1 MASFDLVDNPFSIL
15 AVSPRSKIAD
25 IEDAFEDAIIDDP
38 QAEPRLLRTKQ
49 ELLTPATRLSAEL
62 AWLSEL
68 APTRSA
74 KIIVQIKARDLTA
87 LKKALPDLPPL
98 SRANLAA
105 DCAERFGNVEV
116 VDALIRAHS
125 ETNAELVAAWLNSVH
140 SAAGFAR
147 VETAGV
153 SDALRTLRRRHAA
166 AALSAIVAQAEP
178 ASALALLLEEHRDPH
193 DPFLRDLMREYDQWS
208 SPHLGAIEQEVESA
222 LASVLDEHHD
232 GPDRLIRALKSWD
245 ELCQPAQIF
254 AQSLELDE
262 ERSLRIYRKVRG
274 GCIDL
279 ANEQGRYE
287 QAREI
292 AAVMLDL
299 FKELPTAVNELGA
312 DIATLEN
319 LTEQAS
325 LEQRLEALKAALTNA
340 RDNVRLVAGDLK
352 DRGFG
357 NAGCASVSVQL
368 RQTFSEA
375 VADLSTSKNRDLPL
389 ILVRNFA
396 LDLHNEDNETAAS
409 RALLEAAVKIAPPQD
424 PDLTSRIEAD
434 LKTLRD
440 TEVERR
446 LILAVE
452 AKRFNDA
459 SNIIDDMLR
468 AGTGDREQLL
478 QLQAGIK
485 QRRNKRLWT
494 WLGWGA
500 AAIFVIYLV
509 SNEGSG
515 SGSSTGSDPS
525 AGYTVLPDSSSATD
539 PAPTSEPESVEVPA
553 ASSDGAE
560 PVAPADAGESVS
572 MPPIGTQNVLDA
584 SQLRYCAFEKVRLNA
599 MQPIIVNGGEQ
610 ATSQFNL
617 RVDDYNARCGS
628 FRYQGEDLEAARS
641 AASLATP
648 QLTTE
653 AETQAREWLQ

>member
-1 MASFDLVDNPFSIL
+1 MASFDLVNNPFSIL

-74 KIIVQIKARDLTA
+74 KIILQIKARDLTS
-87 LKKALPDLPPL
+87 LKKVLPDLPPL

-105 DCAERFGNVEV
+105 DCAERFGSVEV
-116 VDALIRAHS
+116 VGALIQAHS
-125 ETNAELVAAWLNSVH
+125 ETNAELVAASLNSIH
-140 SAAGFAR
+140 SAAGFTR
-147 VETAGV
+147 VDAAGV
-153 SDALRTLRRRHAA
+153 SDAIRALRRRHAA

-178 ASALALLLEEHRDPH
+178 ARALALLLEEHPDPH
-193 DPFLRDLMREYDQWS
+193 DPFLRDLMGEYDQWS
-208 SPHLGAIEQEVESA
+208 SPHLGAIEEDVESA
-222 LASVLDEHHD
+222 LASVLDHHHD
-232 GPDRLIRALKSWD
+232 GPERLIGALKAWD

-254 AQSLELDE
+254 AHSLELDE

-279 ANEQGRYE
+279 ANDQGRYE

-299 FKELPTAVNELGA
+299 FKELPTALNELAA
-312 DIATLEN
+312 DIATLKN

-325 LEQRLEALKAALTNA
+325 LEQRLEALKAALLEA
-340 RDNVRLVAGDLK
+340 RENVRLVAVDLK

-357 NAGCASVSVQL
+357 SAGCARVSIQL
-368 RQTFSEA
+368 RQAFSEA

-389 ILVRNFA
+389 VLVRSFA

-409 RALLEAAVKIAPPQD
+409 RALIEAVIEIAPPHD
-424 PDLTSRIEAD
+424 PELASRIEAD
-434 LKTLRD
+434 LKILRD

-446 LILAVE
+446 LIVAVE
-452 AKRFNDA
+452 AKHFNEA
-459 SNIIDDMLR
+459 SHIIDDMLR
-468 AGTGDREQLL
+468 EGAGDRVQLL
-478 QLQAGIK
+478 QLQAGLK

-494 WLGWGA
+494 WFGWGA
-500 AAIFVIYLV
+500 AAVFVIYLV
-509 SNEGSG
+509 SNEGG
-515 SGSSTGSDPS
+515 SGSSTAPDPS
-525 AGYTVLPDSSSATD
+525 AGYTVVPESSSASELA
-539 PAPTSEPESVEVPA
+539 PAYEPQSAEAPTASSDELTA
-553 ASSDGAE
+553 ASSSDTG
-560 PVAPADAGESVS
+560 DSVS
-572 MPPIGTQNVLDA
+572 MPPTGTENMLDP
-584 SQLRYCAFEKVRLNA
+584 SQLRYCAFEKVRLTA
-599 MQPIIVNGGEQ
+599 MQPIIENGGEQ
-610 ATSQFNL
+610 AVSQFNL
-617 RVDDYNARCGS
+617 RVDDYNSRCGS
-628 FRYQGEDLEAARS
+628 FRYQGGDLEAARS

-653 AETQAREWLQ
+653 AEAQAREWLQ